1 MENSRFKFR
10 AWHKKNKKI
19 LTHNFLKSINHFA
32 LQDGLDPSKFII
44 LGFSEDIEF
53 MQFTGLYDKNGVEI
67 YCGDILKTTYYGTKK
82 VQDTIMEC
90 AIMGLYSVDTS
101 NIEVIGN
108 IYENSNL
115 LGDNIEQN

>member
-1 MENSRFKFR
+1 MDIKFR
-10 AWHKKNKKI
+10 CWDTGINYMYYDPECYNIYNEEDNGLHSGYEDKYGTWHQNK
-19 LTHNFLKSINHFA
+19 L
-32 LQDGLDPSKFII
+32 
-44 LGFSEDIEF
+44 

-101 NIEVIGN
+101 KIEVIGN